1 MHCGLGTQLVS
12 TDKFRDHLTGL
23 EPNLKAILERWLRL
37 SQVSMVGFKQFEV
50 SWFFC
55 ASSSLPVTR
64 RLLPE
69 GRWVGTLICPRG
81 WGWASL
87 EFTSGPLFS
96 RPVYMY
102 VITMV
107 GNQDWLF
114 YLSYYTQTCNP
125 CASCIFWDFS
135 LNTWHVVVKHFSE
148 EHSQIAQHDLMHCS
162 VSFFQ
167 TVVYTLRYWLKNQKQ
182 FVVNLTSFGVILQI
196 FSCFSF

>member
-69 GRWVGTLICPRG
+69 GRWVGTLICPQG
-81 WGWASL
+81 WRWVWNSPLALYFHVQCTCMWSPWL
-87 EFTSGPLFS
+87 EIKTDCSIYRIIPKL
-96 RPVYMY
+96 
-102 VITMV
+102 VIHV
-107 GNQDWLF
+107 LQ
-114 YLSYYTQTCNP
+114 S
-125 CASCIFWDFS
+125 IFGDFS
-135 LNTWHVVVKHFSE
+135 LNTWHVVVKDFSE

-167 TVVYTLRYWLKNQKQ
+167 TVVYTLRYWLKNQTQ
-182 FVVNLTSFGVILQI
+182 FVVNLTSFGVIFQI